1 MLIEDEEIFS
11 LKNYSIDLKDNDNLL
26 KFCFD
31 FCDINDILNLSAASK
46 KFHELTKSMDYKFEE
61 AIEKNY
67 FSNYANYE

>member
-1 MLIEDEEIFS
+1 MLIEDEEKLD
-11 LKNYSIDLKDNDNLL
+11 LKNYRIELKENEHLL

-46 KFHELTKSMDYKFEE
+46 KFHELTKDMDYKFEE

-67 FSNYANYE
+67 FSNYDNYE